1 MGHAAKGSRG
11 VVRNRP
17 CRPSLERGM
26 ERNWVRLRLDQRL
39 RRNLEIRA
47 AVMAGIRSF
56 FAGEGFLEV
65 DPPALVPLPGMEP
78 HLIPFSTMV
87 VDGRGQSLRFHLH
100 TSPEYALKKLLTAG
114 IERLYA
120 MGHVFRN
127 GEISPLHN
135 PEFTLLE
142 WYRTGTDY
150 RSLMSDCEALLV
162 HLAGG
167 LGLGMQI
174 SYQGTPLDLRPPWPR
189 ISLGEA
195 MRRHAGV
202 DLEEIQDLEGLVSI
216 AVSKG
221 HSDVTTSWAWEDVF
235 YKIFL
240 TEVEPRLPTSV
251 PFFLV
256 DYPKEMAA
264 LARLK
269 PGAPRWAERFELYLA
284 GVELANGF
292 SELTDAEEQAERLA
306 KERDQRRGMGQEIY
320 PVDASFLEALR
331 MGMPEA
337 AGIALGVDRL
347 VMLLA
352 DAPSIEEVMAFP
364 AEDLVR
370 EWRQSHEAF
379 GD

>member
-1 MGHAAKGSRG
+1 
-11 VVRNRP
+11 
-17 CRPSLERGM
+17 M
-26 ERNWVRLRLDQRL
+26 ERNWIRLRSDQRL
-39 RRNLEIRA
+39 RRNLDIRSS
-47 AVMAGIRSF
+47 VMAGIRSF
-56 FAGEGFLEV
+56 FAAEGFLEV
-65 DPPALVPLPGMEP
+65 DPPALIPLPGMEP
-78 HLIPFSTMV
+78 HLTPFATMWHNAS
-87 VDGRGQSLRFHLH
+87 GEPLRFYLH

-114 IERLYA
+114 IERLYS

-127 GEISPLHN
+127 GEISTLHN

-142 WYRTGTDY
+142 WYRAGTDY

-162 HLAGG
+162 HLANG
-167 LGLGMQI
+167 LGLGTQI
-174 SYQGTPLDLRPPWPR
+174 SYQGIPLDLRPPWPR

-202 DLEEIQDLEGLVSI
+202 NLEEVQDLEALVSV
-216 AVSKG
+216 AVAKG
-221 HSDVTTSWAWEDVF
+221 HSEVSISWAWEDVF

-240 TEVEPRLPTSV
+240 TEVEPQLPKSV

-256 DYPKEMAA
+256 DYPQEMAA

-284 GVELANGF
+284 GVELANAF
-292 SELTDAEEQAERLA
+292 SELTDAEEQAKRLER
-306 KERDQRRGMGQEIY
+306 ERDQRTGMGQGLY

-352 DAPSIEEVMAFP
+352 DAPSIQEVLAFP
-364 AEDLVR
+364 AEDLMR
-370 EWRQSHEAF
+370 EWALSYQTCR
-379 GD
+379 D

>member
-1 MGHAAKGSRG
+1 MPPG
-11 VVRNRP
+11 P
-17 CRPSLERGM
+17 EMGM
-26 ERNWVRLRLDQRL
+26 ERNWTMLRTDRRL

-56 FAGEGFLEV
+56 FATEGFLEV

-78 HLIPFSTMV
+78 HLSPFSTMMLH
-87 VDGRGQSLRFHLH
+87 GEGHPLRFHLH

-127 GEISPLHN
+127 GEVSPLHN
-135 PEFTLLE
+135 PEFALLE
-142 WYRTGTDY
+142 WYRAGTDY
-150 RSLMSDCEALLV
+150 RTLMSDCEALLL
-162 HLAGG
+162 HLLKG
-167 LGLGMQI
+167 LGLGTEV
-174 SYQGTPLDLRPPWPR
+174 SYQGIHLDLRPPWPR

-195 MRRHAGV
+195 MRGYAGV
-202 DLEEIQDLEGLVSI
+202 DLEEIQDLEAFVSV
-216 AVSKG
+216 ALSKG
-221 HSDVTTSWAWEDVF
+221 YTEVDTSWAWEDVF

-240 TEVEPRLPTSV
+240 TEVEPRLPRSV

-264 LARLK
+264 LARIK
-269 PGAPRWAERFELYLA
+269 PGAPRWAERFELFLA
-284 GVELANGF
+284 GVELANAF
-292 SELTDAEEQAERLA
+292 SELTDPEEQAERLQR
-306 KERDQRRGMGQEIY
+306 ERDQRRAIGQEVY

-352 DAPSIEEVMAFP
+352 DAPSIQEVMAFP
-364 AEDLVR
+364 AQDLVK
-370 EWRQSHEAF
+370 EWRLSHEACQ
-379 GD
+379 D